1 MAGLFPESKLS
12 ISKPILRA
20 QTWTIHLQ
28 RSKVFYMSE
37 SKDKPVEAEA
47 LSFEDSL
54 EALERIIGQIENGD
68 IGLEAS
74 LEAYKQGES
83 LIKRCRGLLF
93 DAEQRIESMRLED
106 LPADGESSENN

>member
-1 MAGLFPESKLS
+1 MGRRPLPN
-12 ISKPILRA
+12 PI
-20 QTWTIHLQ
+20 WTIQLQ
-28 RSKVFYMSE
+28 RSKVFHMTRST
-37 SKDKPVEAEA
+37 DKQAEVDT

-54 EALERIIGQIENGD
+54 DALEQIISQIENGD

-74 LEAYKQGES
+74 LDAYKRGES

-106 LPADGESSENN
+106 LPASGDSSESE

>member
-1 MAGLFPESKLS
+1 
-12 ISKPILRA
+12 
-20 QTWTIHLQ
+20 
-28 RSKVFYMSE
+28 MSE
-37 SKDKPVEAEA
+37 PTDKPAEAEA
-47 LSFEDSL
+47 LTFEDSL

-74 LEAYKQGES
+74 LEAYKRGES

-106 LPADGESSENN
+106 LPSGGDGSESD

>member
-1 MAGLFPESKLS
+1 
-12 ISKPILRA
+12 
-20 QTWTIHLQ
+20 
-28 RSKVFYMSE
+28 MSE
-37 SKDKPVEAEA
+37 PTDKPAETEH

-74 LEAYKQGES
+74 LEAYKRGET

-106 LPADGESSENN
+106 LPAGGESSEGS

>member
-1 MAGLFPESKLS
+1 
-12 ISKPILRA
+12 
-20 QTWTIHLQ
+20 
-28 RSKVFYMSE
+28 MSE
-37 SKDKPVEAEA
+37 PTDKPAETEH

-74 LEAYKQGES
+74 LEAYKRGET

-106 LPADGESSENN
+106 LPTGGESSEGS

>member
-1 MAGLFPESKLS
+1 
-12 ISKPILRA
+12 
-20 QTWTIHLQ
+20 
-28 RSKVFYMSE
+28 MSE
-37 SKDKPVEAEA
+37 PKDKPAETEH

-74 LEAYKQGES
+74 LEAYKRGET

-106 LPADGESSENN
+106 LPTGGESSEGS